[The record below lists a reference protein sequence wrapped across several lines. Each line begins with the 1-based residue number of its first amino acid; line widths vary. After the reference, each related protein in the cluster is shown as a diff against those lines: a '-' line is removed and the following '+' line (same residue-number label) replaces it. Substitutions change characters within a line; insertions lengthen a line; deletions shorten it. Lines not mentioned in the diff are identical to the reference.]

1 MSLGELPYPGIE
13 SASSV
18 APALLADS
26 LPLSPRGS
34 SALLSKF
41 LLMQQ
46 QISVA
51 WEAEPG
57 LSKGERL
64 LDATEP
70 CVLPGSSRRWIPLA
84 TRQTRES
91 KRALLA
97 FCNLPPT
104 KQQARFLLRCS
115 LPCLDIFNVLSLQAT
130 LHSCH
135 HPLELAPGRSR
146 LRIPATCYTPE
157 NTLPLPNPL
166 SGQASLLLTLTF
178 RACCFFSS
186 PPPINRG
193 QSSLTVPLAGLGQL
207 LLG

>member
-1 MSLGELPYPGIE
+1 MSSAIITPFPGQACVILLFACVCAQLLSHVQLFLTLWTVTRWASLSMEFSRQEYWSGLSHPSLGDLPYPGIE

-57 LSKGERL
+57 LSKGEQL

-70 CVLPGSSRRWIPLA
+70 CVLLGSSRQWIPLA

-91 KRALLA
+91 KRALLT
-97 FCNLPPT
+97 FCNVPPT
-104 KQQARFLLRCS
+104 KQKARFLLRCF
-115 LPCLDIFNVLSLQAT
+115 LPCS
-130 LHSCH
+130 
-135 HPLELAPGRSR
+135 
-146 LRIPATCYTPE
+146 
-157 NTLPLPNPL
+157 
-166 SGQASLLLTLTF
+166 
-178 RACCFFSS
+178 
-186 PPPINRG
+186 
-193 QSSLTVPLAGLGQL
+193 
-207 LLG
+207 

>member
-1 MSLGELPYPGIE
+1 MEFSRQEYWSGLSLGELPYPGIE

-70 CVLPGSSRRWIPLA
+70 CVLPGSSRQWIPLA

-146 LRIPATCYTPE
+146 PEDPSHVLHPREHSPTPQ
-157 NTLPLPNPL
+157 PPFW
-166 SGQASLLLTLTF
+166 ASL
-178 RACCFFSS
+178 
-186 PPPINRG
+186 PPPHLDI
-193 QSSLTVPLAGLGQL
+193 
-207 LLG
+207 